1 MLHNTSS
8 IKVVH
13 ISKGLEL
20 FIHLL
25 DNLDESSAL
34 SPCVPNLTKAI
45 PERNHDNLSVWPYF
59 MNIIEQLDIATVVAF
74 ACNIVISVI
83 VVGA

>member
-1 MLHNTSS
+1 
-8 IKVVH
+8 
-13 ISKGLEL
+13 
-20 FIHLL
+20 
-25 DNLDESSAL
+25 
-34 SPCVPNLTKAI
+34 LTKAI
-45 PERNHDNLSVWPYF
+45 PERNHDNLSVRPYF

>member
-1 MLHNTSS
+1 
-8 IKVVH
+8 
-13 ISKGLEL
+13 
-20 FIHLL
+20 
-25 DNLDESSAL
+25 
-34 SPCVPNLTKAI
+34 LTKAI